1 MDHAAERLREVALQR
16 MEQPE
21 PPQGL
26 AASYREGF
34 SSAEVGRHYR
44 DRLEYLWE
52 ERHALES
59 GLEAWRFR

>member
-1 MDHAAERLREVALQR
+1 